1 MDRFSTL
8 QLYVRVFESGSFTR
22 AAQEMRIGQPAV
34 SKQISALEAHLGAS
48 LFVRSPRGL
57 HATPAGHDYYD
68 SAVKLLAGFEEAE
81 SRIGRGQVAPA
92 GLVRVAAPPALA
104 RMYLVP
110 RLPAFFSLFP
120 EIAVEFSVSERHVDL
135 IKEGIDVALRVGTL
149 SDSSLVARRIGSMHL
164 CTVASPGYLAQHG
177 TPQDLSQL
185 RFHNLV
191 TGYANNRALS
201 WRFKT
206 PSGPVEIEPNGNV
219 RSNDAEVVRAAV
231 LAGLGIAHDA
241 QAMFQSDLDDG
252 RVVPLLQAFKP
263 TPRDIHAVTAG
274 ERRLPHRLRVFIDL
288 LKSMADDEPGLR
300 AL

>member
-8 QLYVRVFESGSFTR
+8 QLYVRVFECGSFTR
-22 AAQEMRIGQPAV
+22 AAQEMGIGQPAV
-34 SKQISALEAHLGAS
+34 SKQISALETHLGAR

-57 HATPAGHDYYD
+57 HATAAGHDFYD

-81 SRIGRGQVAPA
+81 SRIGRGHVAPA

-110 RLPAFFSLFP
+110 RLPALFSQFP
-120 EIAVEFSVSERHVDL
+120 DIAVEVSVSERHVDL

-149 SDSSLVARRIGSMHL
+149 ASSSLVARRIGNMHI
-164 CTVASPGYLAQHG
+164 CTVASPAYLAQHG
-177 TPQDLSQL
+177 TPQDPSQL

-191 TGYANNRALS
+191 TGYANHRALA
-201 WRFKT
+201 WCFKT
-206 PSGPVEIEPNGNV
+206 PSGPLAIEPTGNV
-219 RSNDAEVVRAAV
+219 RSNDAEAVRAAA

-241 QAMFQSDLDDG
+241 QAMFQSDLDEG
-252 RVVPLLQAFKP
+252 RLVPLLQDYKP
-263 TPRDIHAVTAG
+263 SPRDIHAVTAA

-288 LKSMADDEPGLR
+288 LKSMAEEEPGLR
-300 AL
+300 AI

>member
-22 AAQEMRIGQPAV
+22 AAQEMGIGQPAV

-57 HATPAGHDYYD
+57 HATAAGDDFYD

-81 SRIGRGQVAPA
+81 SRIGRGHVAPA

-110 RLPAFFSLFP
+110 RLPAFFAQFP
-120 EIAVEFSVSERHVDL
+120 DIAVEVSVSERHVDL
-135 IKEGIDVALRVGTL
+135 IKEGIDVALRIGTL
-149 SDSSLVARRIGSMHL
+149 RDSSLIARRIGSMHIA
-164 CTVASPGYLAQHG
+164 TVASPGYLAQHG
-177 TPQDLSQL
+177 TPQDPAQL

-191 TGYANNRALS
+191 TGHANNRALA
-201 WRFKT
+201 WRFET
-206 PSGPVEIEPNGNV
+206 PSGPVQIEPNGNI
-219 RSNDAEVVRAAV
+219 RSNDAEAIRAAV
-231 LAGLGIAHDA
+231 LSGLGIAHDA
-241 QAMFQSDLDDG
+241 QAMFQPDLDEG
-252 RVVPLLQAFKP
+252 RVVPLLQSFKP

-274 ERRLPHRLRVFIDL
+274 GRRLPHRLRVFIDL
-288 LKSMADDEPGLR
+288 LTRMAEEEPGLR
-300 AL
+300 AH

>member
-34 SKQISALEAHLGAS
+34 SKQISALEDHLGAR

-57 HATPAGHDYYD
+57 HATAAGYDFYD

-81 SRIGRGQVAPA
+81 SRIGRGHVAPA

-110 RLPAFFSLFP
+110 RLPAFFAQFP
-120 EIAVEFSVSERHVDL
+120 DIAVEVSVSERHVDL
-135 IKEGIDVALRVGTL
+135 IRDGIDVALRIGTL
-149 SDSSLVARRIGSMHL
+149 GDSSLVARRIGSMHI

-177 TPQDLSQL
+177 TPQDPVQL

-191 TGYANNRALS
+191 TGYANNRPLA
-201 WRFKT
+201 WRFET
-206 PSGPVEIEPNGNV
+206 PTGPLEIAPTGNI
-219 RSNDAEVVRAAV
+219 RSNDAEAIRAAV

-241 QAMFQSDLDDG
+241 QAMFQPDLDAG
-252 RVVPLLQAFKP
+252 TVVPILQAFKP

-288 LKSMADDEPGLR
+288 LARMAEEEPALR
-300 AL
+300 AR